1 MVYGNEEKNNRSFN
15 YELSDDYEELFID
28 NLTKKNVK

>member
-15 YELSDDYEELFID
+15 YELSYDYEELFID
-28 NLTKKNVK
+28 NLTKKNV